1 MILIWNFLFGFSE
14 FEEELTNSDAANPEA
29 INELKKALSR
39 HVTPQKFHVTEKF
52 RFRLDKMITRET
64 FLLEDRIIERF
75 VNGRKDRLSEHE
87 FYKVGA
93 TIMGGKWKVSRN
105 VKIGWSGHVC

>member
-1 MILIWNFLFGFSE
+1 M
-14 FEEELTNSDAANPEA
+14 
-29 INELKKALSR
+29 
-39 HVTPQKFHVTEKF
+39 TPQKFHVTEKF

-93 TIMGGKWKVSRN
+93 TIMGGIVETRK
-105 VKIGWSGHVC
+105 

>member
-1 MILIWNFLFGFSE
+1 MFGFSE

-93 TIMGGKWKVSRN
+93 TIMGGKEKVGGN
-105 VKIGWSGHVC
+105 VKIGW